1 MHTIRQL
8 LKPLDLVSA
17 TPDMSVMDVV
27 RRMTDAKVGAIVIA
41 HEGWVV
47 GVFSERDL
55 MARVVMAHRDPH
67 LLRVDEVMTHDVVT
81 ATAGTS
87 RAEAMGKMIRVGCR
101 HLPVVDDGGQLVA
114 MLSMRDL
121 LRDEIDEQSE
131 EIRGLREYLHQSP
144 LF

>member
-17 TPDMSVMDVV
+17 TPDMTVMDVV
-27 RRMTDAKVGAIVIA
+27 RRMTAAKVGAIAVA
-41 HEGWVV
+41 HEGWIV

-55 MARVVMAHRDPH
+55 MTRVVMSQGDPQRI
-67 LLRVDEVMTHDVVT
+67 RVDEVMTHDVVT
-81 ATAGTS
+81 GTPGTS
-87 RAEAMGKMIRVGCR
+87 RAEAMEKMVQVGCR
-101 HLPVVDDGGQLVA
+101 HLPVVDETGRLVA

-121 LRDEIDEQSE
+121 LRDEIDEQNE

>member
-17 TPDMSVMDVV
+17 TPDMLVMDVV
-27 RRMTDAKVGAIVIA
+27 RRMTAARVGAIAIA

-47 GVFSERDL
+47 GMFSERDL
-55 MARVVMAHRDPH
+55 MARVVMTGRDPH
-67 LLRVDEVMTHDVVT
+67 RIRVDEVMTHDVVT
-81 ATAGTS
+81 ATPCTT
-87 RAEAMGKMIRVGCR
+87 RDEAMTKMAQAGCR
-101 HLPVVDDGGQLVA
+101 HLPVMDEDGRLIA

>member
-1 MHTIRQL
+1 MHSIRHL

-17 TPDMSVMDVV
+17 TPDMAVMDVV
-27 RRMTDAKVGAIVIA
+27 RRMTDAKVGAIAIA
-41 HEGWVV
+41 HDGWVV

-55 MARVVMAHRDPH
+55 MTRVVMAGLDPYR
-67 LLRVDEVMTHDVVT
+67 LRVDEVMTHDVIT
-81 ATAGTS
+81 ATARTT
-87 RAEAMGKMIRVGCR
+87 RAEAMEKMLRAGCR
-101 HLPVVDDGGQLVA
+101 HLPVIDDEGRVVA

-144 LF
+144 IL